1 MIQFGTGGW
10 RAVIGSDFIERNI
23 CLVTEGICALMREEE
38 KADKPIVLGYDHRFL
53 SDVAARWMAEVFA
66 AHGVTVIVGP
76 NGSGKSTLMRAL
88 LNLKSPQAGE
98 ILFGDGTRQK
108 DIGYLPQQN
117 DSQKDFPAS
126 VCEVVL
132 SGCVMREDF
141 RIFPGKK
148 SRRSAKDALR
158 EMGLSDLGRRPFRT
172 LSGGQ
177 QQRVLLARALCA
189 TQKILVLDE
198 PTAGLDPQ
206 ATEEMYETIRRLH
219 RELGITIIMV
229 THDLS
234 AVVRLATRV
243 LHMSHLPTFYHNVED
258 YCASADFPRRKEG
271 TNEDP
276 AC

>member
-1 MIQFGTGGW
+1 MSQILC
-10 RAVIGSDFIERNI
+10 RDLS
-23 CLVTEGICALMREEE
+23 
-38 KADKPIVLGYDHRFL
+38 LGYD
-53 SDVAARWMAEVFA
+53 
-66 AHGVTVIVGP
+66 GQTVCEHVDFTVEAGDCLCIVGD

-88 LNLKSPQAGE
+88 LNLKAPTSGE
-98 ILFGDGTRQK
+98 ILFGDGIRQS

-126 VCEVVL
+126 VWEVVL
-132 SGCVMREDF
+132 SGCVMKEDF
-141 RIFPGKK
+141 RIFAGKK
-148 SRRSAKDALR
+148 SRESAKNALR
-158 EMGLSDLGRRPFRT
+158 EMGLAELANRPFRT

-189 TQKILVLDE
+189 ARKILVLDE

-206 ATEEMYETIRRLH
+206 ATEEMYETVRRLH

-243 LHMSHLPTFYHNVED
+243 LHMSHLPTFYSTVED
-258 YCASADFPRRKEG
+258 YCASADFPQRKEG
-271 TNEDP
+271 ADEDSLH
-276 AC
+276 

>member
-1 MIQFGTGGW
+1 MSQI
-10 RAVIGSDFIERNI
+10 I
-23 CLVTEGICALMREEE
+23 CRDVS
-38 KADKPIVLGYDHRFL
+38 LGYDGQTVCEHV
-53 SDVAARWMAEVFA
+53 SFA
-66 AHGVTVIVGP
+66 VEAGDCLCIVGD

-88 LNLKSPQAGE
+88 LNLKSPQTGE

-126 VCEVVL
+126 VLEVVL

-148 SRRSAKDALR
+148 SREVAEDSLR
-158 EMGLSDLGRRPFRT
+158 AMGLLDLKRRPFRT

-243 LHMSHLPTFYHNVED
+243 LHMSHLPTFYHSVED
-258 YCASADFPRRKEG
+258 YCASADFPRRKEASG
-271 TNEDP
+271 EDSVD
-276 AC
+276 